1 MGRPPTPSPAWQAQV
16 RQVLVGEL
24 QRGALREVLL
34 LQCGFRVEDVRVS
47 SDLRKAFIEYTTL
60 PRARGAAAVHLQR
73 HAGRLR
79 SQIFSALA
87 VPFSPMLE
95 FKERGTNL
103 PQEQLDAAFDRIHS
117 ETADSSKT

>member
-1 MGRPPTPSPAWQAQV
+1 MRVSRRGLVYSWVQPTPELEVVNAAQ
-16 RQVLVGEL
+16 
-24 QRGALREVLL
+24 
-34 LQCGFRVEDVRVS
+34 VRVS

-117 ETADSSKT
+117 ETEDNSKTREC